1 MKKLIIIDR
10 DLSNL
15 NTGGRYYLAQVIAYF
30 KKKNLS
36 MEIIDCSKFPKAVK
50 KNRLFFIVYILKF
63 YLKYRKG
70 IFNFVNHGLHFYLL
84 VPYFVSRIMGNKYGV
99 GGHLAMYTLRK
110 NLLMKWIEFLC
121 EYIFLQGSSLII
133 IPSKAAVNQF
143 KVFHLERKNKIIINP
158 VPQIV
163 GQGNII
169 FRKQIHKL
177 IFAGHVEWRKGLD
190 ILIKA
195 LSKLEDLHLHLDVAG
210 LYDVNS
216 KYSKEIQKII
226 NEYELNN
233 NVFFHGYVSP
243 ETLAHLYKNS
253 DLFVFPS
260 RHETFGMV
268 LVEAM
273 SFGLPIVA
281 SSIPTTVEIIKDK
294 VNGILYETEDAD
306 ALAEAIRKVAYD
318 SDLRYSIIQNN
329 VKLSKKFRNWEDVGN
344 ENFNAILPFLNK

>member
-1 MKKLIIIDR
+1 
-10 DLSNL
+10 
-15 NTGGRYYLAQVIAYF
+15 
-30 KKKNLS
+30 
-36 MEIIDCSKFPKAVK
+36 
-50 KNRLFFIVYILKF
+50 
-63 YLKYRKG
+63 
-70 IFNFVNHGLHFYLL
+70 
-84 VPYFVSRIMGNKYGV
+84 MGNKYGV
-99 GGHLAMYTLRK
+99 GGHLALYALRK

-121 EYIFLQGSSLII
+121 EYLFLQGSSLIT
-133 IPSKAAVNQF
+133 IPSEAAVNQF

-177 IFAGHVEWRKGLD
+177 IFAGHVDWRKGLD
-190 ILIKA
+190 ILIKT
-195 LSKLEDLHLHLDVAG
+195 LSKLDDLHLHLDVAG

-226 NEYELNN
+226 NEYQLNN
-233 NVFFHGYVSP
+233 NVFFHGYLCP

-273 SFGLPIVA
+273 SFGLPIVT

-294 VNGILYETEDAD
+294 VNGILYETEDTD
-306 ALAEAIRKVAYD
+306 ALAEAIRKLAYD

-329 VKLSKKFRNWEDVGN
+329 VKLSKKFRNREDVGN
-344 ENFNAILPFLNK
+344 ENFNATLPFLNK